1 MNLKLLLVVSAM
13 VAALSACT
21 QGPDYQLQ
29 SASDLAV
36 PENYIGQIEAADA
49 TDISS
54 WWNLFDDSI
63 LTGLVVQATV
73 GNLDIAQAMAR
84 VEQSQASLKQSQ
96 RTTLPQVD
104 AQGSAGRNF
113 NNQAPDSS
121 SFSQTISA
129 RWTSDLFGG
138 QKRSIEAA
146 QASYQAAG
154 FSLGN
159 AQALLA
165 AEVARNYVDL
175 RALQDRLQIARTSL
189 ETQDQNVR
197 IAGWRAEAGL
207 VSAIDVEQAKTQRA
221 QTAASL
227 PLLVQAEAQAR
238 YRLAVLSGQAPGA
251 LDDVLTK
258 SAPLPMVPSE
268 IGLGIPADILRQR
281 PDVRAAERELA
292 AQTAR
297 IGVSK
302 AQLYPSLSL
311 SGSLGTSSTT
321 LGGLG
326 DLITGGLFANIAQV
340 IFDGG
345 QRKAAVRGQEAATR
359 GAFATY
365 RSSILGALED
375 VENARIAEATAIERI
390 AVFEDQVKASNNA
403 ALLARVNYRA
413 GLVDF
418 RTLLEA
424 ERSLLSAND
433 GLTDARADRLTA
445 AIQLYLALG
454 GGWRSVDVN

>member
-1 MNLKLLLVVSAM
+1 M
-13 VAALSACT
+13 VATLSACT
-21 QGPDYQLQ
+21 QGPDYLPQ
-29 SASDLAV
+29 SAGDLAV
-36 PENYIGQIEAADA
+36 PANYVGQIEGADA
-49 TDISS
+49 TDIAS
-54 WWNLFDDSI
+54 WWTRFDDPI
-63 LTGLVVQATV
+63 LTSLVAQATA

-84 VEQSQASLKQSQ
+84 VEQAQMSLKQS
-96 RTTLPQVD
+96 RGATLAQVD
-104 AQGSAGRNF
+104 ASGGAGRNF

-121 SFSQTISA
+121 SFSQSISA
-129 RWTSDLFGG
+129 RWTLDLFGG
-138 QKRSIEAA
+138 QKRSLEAA
-146 QASYQAAG
+146 RASYQAAG

-159 AQALLA
+159 AQAFVA

-175 RALQDRLQIARTSL
+175 RSLQERRQIARASL

-227 PLLVQAEAQAR
+227 PLLIQAEAQAR
-238 YRLAVLSGQAPGA
+238 YRLAVLTGKAPGA
-251 LDDVLTK
+251 LDDILTK
-258 SAPLPMVPSE
+258 SAPLPGAPPE

-311 SGSLGTSSTT
+311 SGSLSTSSTT

-359 GAFATY
+359 GAFAAY

-375 VENARIAEATAIERI
+375 VENARAAEASAIERI
-390 AVFEDQVKASNNA
+390 AAFEDQVKAANNA

-424 ERSLLSAND
+424 ERGLLSAND
-433 GLTDARADRLTA
+433 GLTDARADRLSA

-454 GGWRSVDVN
+454 GGWRPLDVNEPGA